1 MTRLP
6 TYEENL
12 KPGQRQIPE
21 TNIKITQ
28 LPELR
33 DKNLRVVLITM
44 FTDYMV
50 QGKETDDNEKM
61 GNISKDT

>member
-1 MTRLP
+1 LP

-12 KPGQRQIPE
+12 KPGQRQTPE

-50 QGKETDDNEKM
+50 QGKETDDNEKK